1 MSSSWPG
8 DKEGVSVPGR
18 AEPHKT
24 TETCRW
30 RWVQGQMS
38 PVRMDRPNG
47 GLGEPGPRGLKYHVE
62 ELGLYLQAVRG
73 ALRVCEEEPGLREGS
88 CENVV

>member
-1 MSSSWPG
+1 
-8 DKEGVSVPGR
+8 
-18 AEPHKT
+18 
-24 TETCRW
+24 
-30 RWVQGQMS
+30 MS

-73 ALRVCEEEPGLREGS
+73 ALRVSEEEPGLREGS